1 MQDFSI
7 LLNILLFVVI
17 GFALHKFAQ
26 SLIDRL
32 YDKELLP
39 ESLLIPIKGIL
50 KWLLLVFIFLLIL
63 QQIGIPISRVVAA
76 LASVLVL
83 IAIGFIAFWSILTN
97 ILSSFLLVI
106 FAPFRVGDTVE
117 IREPDKEKGTI
128 GKVTD
133 LNIFYTT
140 LVDTRESELGKT
152 RIRIPNSLFF
162 QRIIICHEGDNTQ
175 SLKHGH
181 KSNKSKNDPD

>member
-1 MQDFSI
+1 MEDFNI
-7 LLNILLFVVI
+7 LINILLIIAI

-39 ESLLIPIKGIL
+39 DSLLFPIKGIF

-83 IAIGFIAFWSILTN
+83 IAIGFIAFWSVLTN

-106 FAPFRVGDTVE
+106 FAPFRIGDTVE

-140 LVDTRESELGKT
+140 LVDTTENDSGKI

-181 KSNKSKNDPD
+181 KGNASKSDSD

>member
-1 MQDFSI
+1 MEDFSI
-7 LLNILLFVVI
+7 LLNIFLIIAI
-17 GFALHKFAQ
+17 GFASHKFVK
-26 SLIDRL
+26 SMIDRL

-39 ESLLIPIKGIL
+39 ESLLIPFKGIL

-83 IAIGFIAFWSILTN
+83 IAIGFIAFWSVLTN

-106 FAPFRVGDTVE
+106 FAPFRIGDTVE

-128 GKVTD
+128 GKVID

-140 LVDTRESELGKT
+140 LIDTTDSDPGKT

-181 KSNKSKNDPD
+181 KSNKSQE